1 MFSFLLAKGI
11 SSLVAGQLL
20 SIESIGWGIP
30 DVFAATAILVIA
42 STLVLLLN
50 YHAWVKKYEA
60 KVLEDKAAI
69 LERMAKRKEG
79 DKAKDNGEDNGGFDG
94 SSSSSSSNSSGSVA
108 SHARMRAVID
118 DSFAAALEHAGSRRS
133 SVVTQM

>member
-1 MFSFLLAKGI
+1 M
-11 SSLVAGQLL
+11 
-20 SIESIGWGIP
+20 
-30 DVFAATAILVIA
+30 FAATAILVIA

-69 LERMAKRKEG
+69 LERMAKRKEEEDTG
-79 DKAKDNGEDNGGFDG
+79 KDNNGEDNAGFDG
-94 SSSSSSSNSSGSVA
+94 SSSSSNSSGSVA